1 MSPPTT
7 TPRKSKA
14 ATAAKSGTKPRAL
27 TQAGVVEAIRQG
39 IMKDHLVPGQ
49 RLVEAELCKLLG
61 ASRGTVRSALMDL
74 VHEGLVERIANR
86 GARVRVVGLD
96 EALQIAEVRLA
107 VESLCVARAAERI
120 TDKEIEQLRGL
131 AKQLKER
138 SEHGDIHGFAETT
151 HEVFETYLRIADQPV
166 AQEVL
171 ERLRAQNTRHRYR
184 LTYRAG
190 RARVALPYW
199 LDIIDAICKRDPA
212 AARRALQRHTE
223 NVQQTMKTLADE
235 QTPFASIYSA
245 GDLRP
250 GQ

>member
-1 MSPPTT
+1 MTPPTAKKSRAT
-7 TPRKSKA
+7 AAPRKSVKPKA
-14 ATAAKSGTKPRAL
+14 LS
-27 TQAGVVEAIRQG
+27 QAGVVEAIRHG
-39 IMKDHLVPGQ
+39 IMRDHLVPGQ

-86 GARVRVVGLD
+86 GARVRVVGLE
-96 EALQIAEVRLA
+96 EALQLAEVRMA
-107 VESLCVARAAERI
+107 VESLCVGRAAERI
-120 TDKEIEQLRGL
+120 TDKGIEQMRGF

-138 SEHGDIHGFAETT
+138 SEHGDIHGFAEIT

-166 AQEVL
+166 AKEVL
-171 ERLRAQNTRHRYR
+171 ERLRARNTRHRYR

-190 RARVALPYW
+190 RAKVALPYW

-223 NVQQTMKTLADE
+223 NVQQAMKAVAE
-235 QTPFASIYSA
+235 EETPFASIYSGA
-245 GDLRP
+245 DLHP
-250 GQ
+250 GP